1 MYEDSLNIKQP
12 LFGVQTQKGG
22 CFFVWN
28 KQKFESFDPP
38 NEQLDCY
45 FGNKYTNFNRF
56 PVLYR
61 LINVRIG
68 IKVFL
73 VHKLRKKEGGRQ
85 WTKH

>member
-1 MYEDSLNIKQP
+1 MVSKRQI
-12 LFGVQTQKGG
+12 GG

-38 NEQLDCY
+38 NEQLVYY

-61 LINVRIG
+61 LSNVRIG
-68 IKVFL
+68 TKVFL
-73 VHKLRKKEGGRQ
+73 VHKVLKEGG
-85 WTKH
+85 W